1 MWVKTIVN
9 LDLQNS
15 WFHFLPVPLTA
26 ARLNGLGVWFSL
38 WVREVPGSNPG
49 WALIFVLSAKGNFR
63 GHTDLN
69 HGPIGLQ
76 PIALPLS
83 YIPLSRNILRC
94 LTDFCWDWLI
104 KLLPQ
109 VLKKAPPCVSVEVQ
123 NMPWPGFE
131 PGLLRPQRR
140 VLTTRRSRQLVS
152 TRRHMAYEGQKSAPP
167 WKSRKRYATLTR
179 LATDCKEFS
188 WCSGYHICLTHRRS
202 PVWSRAKT

>member
-1 MWVKTIVN
+1 MVFRWFSGKTTIGNDGFRWLCTIGPTMEWLCTIV
-9 LDLQNS
+9 
-15 WFHFLPVPLTA
+15 
-26 ARLNGLGVWFSL
+26 
-38 WVREVPGSNPG
+38 EV
-49 WALIFVLSAKGNFR
+49 
-63 GHTDLN
+63 
-69 HGPIGLQ
+69 
-76 PIALPLS
+76 
-83 YIPLSRNILRC
+83 YILRC

-167 WKSRKRYATLTR
+167 WKSRKRCATLTR

-202 PVWSRAKT
+202 PVRSRAKTYYSHVV